1 MVIFY
6 NYGTVYHRVLE
17 NRFYTYQTRVLDAW
31 IIEVIK
37 VEIDGEIKWVKLAK
51 DKTCGEAKVV

>member
-37 VEIDGEIKWVKLAK
+37 VEIDGEIKRVKLAK